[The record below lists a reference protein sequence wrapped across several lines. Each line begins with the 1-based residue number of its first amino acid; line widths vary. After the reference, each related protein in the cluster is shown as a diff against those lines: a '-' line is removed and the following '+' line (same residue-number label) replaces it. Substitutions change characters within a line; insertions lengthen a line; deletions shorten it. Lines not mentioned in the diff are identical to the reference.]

1 MPEIKGIDVSR
12 WNGSIDWK
20 TVASYGMGF
29 AILRITEKEILLIA
43 HSNLI
48 IKAVLRIKFLLESIN
63 TAMLLLLLRLK
74 MKQM

>member
-1 MPEIKGIDVSR
+1 MFPDGMETSTGKPLLIME
-12 WNGSIDWK
+12 W
-20 TVASYGMGF
+20 ASLSY
-29 AILRITEKEILLIA
+29 ESQKKEILLIA

-63 TAMLLLLLRLK
+63 TAMLLLLLKLK

>member
-1 MPEIKGIDVSR
+1 MAEIKGIDVSR